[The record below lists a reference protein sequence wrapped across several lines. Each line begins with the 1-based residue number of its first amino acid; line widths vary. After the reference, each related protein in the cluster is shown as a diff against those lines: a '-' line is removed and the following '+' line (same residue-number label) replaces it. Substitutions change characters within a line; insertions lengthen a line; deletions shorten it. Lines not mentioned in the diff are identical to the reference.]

1 MNRLKKFIM
10 NLLDII
16 ELHIPVILFSAVFIM
31 YVIMIVYRYV
41 LNKTVFQMAELCQV
55 LYLASAMLG
64 ASYSGRTDNH
74 VIFPLVYDK
83 LNALGQKIFRIIS
96 DFLVFALC
104 AAMWVPSLKSTI
116 WMARKKTEVLDIS
129 FAWIYSVFMIF
140 MTLSGIYY
148 LVNFIRELRTPVGE
162 KHTSRDITPEDEE
175 RPE

>member
-1 MNRLKKFIM
+1 MNRLKKIIM

-83 LNALGQKIFRIIS
+83 LNALGALRRDVGPQPEIHHLDGQKEDGGSGYLLRVDLFRLY
-96 DFLVFALC
+96 DLHHPVRHL
-104 AAMWVPSLKSTI
+104 
-116 WMARKKTEVLDIS
+116 
-129 FAWIYSVFMIF
+129 
-140 MTLSGIYY
+140 LSCE
-148 LVNFIRELRTPVGE
+148 FHP
-162 KHTSRDITPEDEE
+162 
-175 RPE
+175 

>member
-1 MNRLKKFIM
+1 MSRLKKAIM
-10 NLLDII
+10 KLLDII

-41 LNKTVFQMAELCQV
+41 LHKTVFQMAELCQV

-83 LNALGQKIFRIIS
+83 LSAMGQKIFRIIS
-96 DFLVFALC
+96 DFIVFALC

-116 WMARKKTEVLDIS
+116 WMARKKTGSSGYLFRVDLYRLHG
-129 FAWIYSVFMIF
+129 FYYPVRYL
-140 MTLSGIYY
+140 LSC
-148 LVNFIRELRTPVGE
+148 ELHP
-162 KHTSRDITPEDEE
+162 
-175 RPE
+175 

>member
-83 LNALGQKIFRIIS
+83 LNALGDLPYHFGFPCLR
-96 DFLVFALC
+96 AL
-104 AAMWVPSLKSTI
+104 
-116 WMARKKTEVLDIS
+116 RRD
-129 FAWIYSVFMIF
+129 
-140 MTLSGIYY
+140 
-148 LVNFIRELRTPVGE
+148 VG
-162 KHTSRDITPEDEE
+162 S
-175 RPE
+175 RPEIHHLDGQKEDGGSGYLLRVDLFRLYDLHHPVRHLLSCEFHP